1 MKPVISKPL
10 LEFNKFYKELN
21 DLYHETA
28 LNAES
33 SESSFDI
40 LYSVFELGDGC
51 LQSDIQKISFLP
63 KQTINSSIHKLE
75 KEGYISFSDGKGRSK
90 HINLTP
96 TGKLLIQEKIYPI
109 VKLRKQFLFFIKR
122 SNLNRNFYLVCA
134 KNTSYRCTMNLISST
149 NNYKRIKL
157 RLLLFLTITIN

>member
-1 MKPVISKPL
+1 MKNIPVYKDIHSDEKPVISKPL

-28 LNAES
+28 LNAGL

-96 TGKLLIQEKIYPI
+96 TGKLLIHEKIYPI
-109 VKLRKQFLFFIKR
+109 VKCENNSF
-122 SNLNRNFYLVCA
+122 SSLN
-134 KNTSYRCTMNLISST
+134 KDEQ
-149 NNYKRIKL
+149 K
-157 RLLLFLTITIN
+157 LLLSMCKKYIISLHNEFNKLNE

>member
-1 MKPVISKPL
+1 MKNIPVYKDIHSDEKPVISKPL

-28 LNAES
+28 LNAGL

-63 KQTINSSIHKLE
+63 KRRHR
-75 KEGYISFSDGKGRSK
+75 F
-90 HINLTP
+90 P
-96 TGKLLIQEKIYPI
+96 CP
-109 VKLRKQFLFFIKR
+109 RKQHTR
-122 SNLNRNFYLVCA
+122 PAPSE
-134 KNTSYRCTMNLISST
+134 SRCQADTGRYSQRRERWPLPECRR
-149 NNYKRIKL
+149 Y
-157 RLLLFLTITIN
+157 

>member
-1 MKPVISKPL
+1 MKNIPVYKDIYSDEKPVISKPL

-28 LNAES
+28 LNAGL

-90 HINLTP
+90 HINQI
-96 TGKLLIQEKIYPI
+96 GRAH
-109 VKLRKQFLFFIKR
+109 V
-122 SNLNRNFYLVCA
+122 
-134 KNTSYRCTMNLISST
+134 
-149 NNYKRIKL
+149 
-157 RLLLFLTITIN
+157 

>member
-1 MKPVISKPL
+1 MKNIPVYKDIHSDEKPVISKPL

-28 LNAES
+28 LNAGL

-51 LQSDIQKISFLP
+51 LQSDIQK
-63 KQTINSSIHKLE
+63 NSSIHKLE
-75 KEGYISFSDGKGRSK
+75 KEGYIFFSDGKGRSK

-96 TGKLLIQEKIYPI
+96 TDKLLIQEKIYPI
-109 VKLRKQFLFFIKR
+109 VKCENNSF
-122 SNLNRNFYLVCA
+122 SSLN
-134 KNTSYRCTMNLISST
+134 KDEQ
-149 NNYKRIKL
+149 K
-157 RLLLFLTITIN
+157 LLLSMCKKYIISLHNEFNKLNE

>member
-1 MKPVISKPL
+1 MKNIPVYKDIYSDEKPVISKPL

-28 LNAES
+28 LNAGL

-75 KEGYISFSDGKGRSK
+75 KEGYIFFRWKRPLKAHKSDTDRQ
-90 HINLTP
+90 TTY
-96 TGKLLIQEKIYPI
+96 TGKDISNSK
-109 VKLRKQFLFFIKR
+109 VRKQFLFFIKQR
-122 SNLNRNFYLVCA
+122 RTETF
-134 KNTSYRCTMNLISST
+134 T
-149 NNYKRIKL
+149 
-157 RLLLFLTITIN
+157 